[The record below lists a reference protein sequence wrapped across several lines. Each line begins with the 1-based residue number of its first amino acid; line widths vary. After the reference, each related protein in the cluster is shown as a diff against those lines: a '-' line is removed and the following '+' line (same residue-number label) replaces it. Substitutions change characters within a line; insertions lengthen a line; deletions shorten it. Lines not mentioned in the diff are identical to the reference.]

1 MLYKKVKC
9 LQKQTIFDD
18 DLSIGLKY
26 AYHTTLV
33 AVLFKQLQ
41 LPTSQLQHAHCK
53 LGMKINVDKCKINSE
68 NLRHLSIDKTAL
80 EKVDKLVFLGSLV
93 PKTTQ
98 NIKGRISLAATAFE
112 NMKKNVSSTND
123 R

>member
-1 MLYKKVKC
+1 
-9 LQKQTIFDD
+9 
-18 DLSIGLKY
+18 
-26 AYHTTLV
+26 
-33 AVLFKQLQ
+33 
-41 LPTSQLQHAHCK
+41 
-53 LGMKINVDKCKINSE
+53 MKINVDKCKINSE
-68 NLRHLSIDKTAL
+68 NLQHLSIDKTAL